1 MTLDRDTGGRAALII
16 DRSSG
21 RVRTIA
27 RDWSVEDAAPP
38 AAMAADAQVEV
49 IRDCREGEHDSRA
62 PAPQPPPL
70 RMPTT
75 LRGLAHE
82 P

>member
-49 IRDCREGEHDSRA
+49 IR
-62 PAPQPPPL
+62 
-70 RMPTT
+70 
-75 LRGLAHE
+75 GL
-82 P
+82 PRR